1 MASFNMLPVLIFR
14 HIAHEGPGYLGD
26 FLQHR
31 KIPYRMICVDQGES
45 IPDSVEQASALVFMG
60 GPMSVNDPLPWIAD
74 ELSLI
79 QQAIANHIPVL
90 GHCLGG
96 QLMAK
101 AMGARVYENP
111 VSEIGWHITEKLTN
125 AESRDWLAMIPGQS
139 EIFHWHGETFDIPV
153 GARPLL
159 QSRFC
164 KNQAFVYRNCL
175 GFQCHIEM
183 TAPLVQKWV
192 EESMGELRV
201 SESVQSGEEMLRN
214 LDERIEK
221 LNRIADSI
229 YSRWLAAW

>member
-1 MASFNMLPVLIFR
+1 MSPVLIFR
-14 HIAHEGPGYLGD
+14 HIAHEGPGYLSD
-26 FLQHR
+26 FLKDK
-31 KIPYRMICVDQGES
+31 KIPYSMICVDEGEA
-45 IPDSVEQASALVFMG
+45 IPKTPDKASALVFMG

-74 ELSLI
+74 EISLI
-79 QQAIANHIPVL
+79 QQAQQQYIPVL

-101 AMGARVYENP
+101 AMGARVYANP
-111 VSEIGWHITEKLTN
+111 VTEIGWHVTEKLTN

-139 EIFHWHGETFDIPV
+139 EIFHWHGETFDIPA
-153 GARPLL
+153 GAKPLL
-159 QSRFC
+159 KSRFC
-164 KNQAFVYRNCL
+164 QNQAFVYRNCL

-183 TAPLVQKWV
+183 TAPLVKKWAD
-192 EESMGELRV
+192 ESKSELCV

-214 LDERIEK
+214 LDARIEK